1 MTDLKIDDLNNEKE
15 RLVSDRETLL
25 KRLDELQKSTQQ
37 IQTQIQAIGGA
48 IQTCDYFIG
57 KIQQPPEEPDTQP
70 EENEKEKKRSCLS
83 EDELIERIANYLLGE
98 KPGV

>member
-70 EENEKEKKRSCLS
+70 EKNEG
-83 EDELIERIANYLLGE
+83 DEGE
-98 KPGV
+98 